1 MSRLMDL
8 MTTRGLPAL
17 QRELGDDAVY
27 TPPYIAPAEPAPVTT
42 WAIVRASSAM
52 IGQYGETFE
61 PRQTAMLPKSDV
73 ALPKIG
79 ATLVVSTV
87 TYRIDQII
95 DHDNLFHT
103 VALSVA

>member
-8 MTTRGLPAL
+8 MTTHGLPAL
-17 QRELGDDAVY
+17 RRELGDDAVY
-27 TPPYIAPAEPAPVTT
+27 TPPYTAPAEPEPVNT
-42 WAIVRASSAM
+42 WAIVRAGGVM
-52 IGQYGETFE
+52 VGQYGETFE
-61 PRQTAMLPKSDV
+61 PRQTATLPKSDV

-95 DHDNLFHT
+95 GHDDLFHT
-103 VALSVA
+103 VALSVS